1 MRTEITIPIEK
12 PFNLQETIR
21 SHGWIDLLPNY
32 PADDYRAFQRVEQM
46 PSGRTALLSVNGAGG
61 EEKALSAIH
70 VTVDH
75 EGSLSGS
82 DKDEII
88 GRSRYMLRLDEDMDG
103 FYAHC
108 RQIGGKWRNF
118 SRGNGYLMRSPTVFE
133 DLVKVICTTNIQWG
147 GTKRMVQELVGAFG
161 APLSLDDQKKAFP
174 APERIAAVPIE
185 TFNEQVRLGYRTGYI
200 YELAGQ
206 AARGEIILQDFNDP
220 ALSSEE
226 IRKRLIAIKGV
237 GSYAAA
243 SMMMLLGRYD
253 FIPVD
258 TVFRD
263 FMKATNFKDR
273 EFSEAE
279 GLQIY
284 EPWGKWKYLAY
295 WFEMLRYYRGEK

>member
-1 MRTEITIPIEK
+1 MVSRSPRRLRAAAGSGAYTVG
-12 PFNLQETIR
+12 IR
-21 SHGWIDLLPNY
+21 SGLTDDALRTHG
-32 PADDYRAFQRVEQM
+32 A
-46 PSGRTALLSVNGAGG
+46 
-61 EEKALSAIH
+61 
-70 VTVDH
+70 
-75 EGSLSGS
+75 
-82 DKDEII
+82 
-88 GRSRYMLRLDEDMDG
+88 
-103 FYAHC
+103 
-108 RQIGGKWRNF
+108 
-118 SRGNGYLMRSPTVFE
+118 
-133 DLVKVICTTNIQWG
+133 
-147 GTKRMVQELVGAFG
+147 
-161 APLSLDDQKKAFP
+161 
-174 APERIAAVPIE
+174 
-185 TFNEQVRLGYRTGYI
+185 
-200 YELAGQ
+200 Q
-206 AARGEIILQDFNDP
+206 ATLQDFNDP